1 MSLPRDRFPAIASC
15 VVCSVSV
22 RHAFPFVRAF
32 GHSTSPYATTRTGT
46 RSRPDGLTRTGPD
59 PVTGV
64 CQLTYIHIGHGGVPQ
79 RTPLLPAATGPH
91 RHQRHSELAR
101 PPRLPLAA
109 SPGQAAPTLQPRGL
123 RVERVGWSLLG
134 PRSSRAISLQL
145 VAQGV
150 GLTRPT
156 PAHSDILH
164 PRALCST
171 SSTLQGVLA
180 PPPQTNLPIEGP
192 RRPLTGWLARPPA

>member
-1 MSLPRDRFPAIASC
+1 MLR
-15 VVCSVSV
+15 
-22 RHAFPFVRAF
+22 
-32 GHSTSPYATTRTGT
+32 
-46 RSRPDGLTRTGPD
+46 
-59 PVTGV
+59 
-64 CQLTYIHIGHGGVPQ
+64 YIHIGHGGVPQ
-79 RTPLLPAATGPH
+79 RTPLLPAATGPYG
-91 RHQRHSELAR
+91 HQRHSELAR

-180 PPPQTNLPIEGP
+180 AAPQTNLPTEGR
-192 RRPLTGWLARPPA
+192 RRPPTGWLARPPDRPTVGRVFVRRHRPSWQPPPSSALRCRHAAVWGPATPQGPASRVTRADVERAVPRKMTGLVIVL

>member
-1 MSLPRDRFPAIASC
+1 MEAS
-15 VVCSVSV
+15 
-22 RHAFPFVRAF
+22 
-32 GHSTSPYATTRTGT
+32 HSGR
-46 RSRPDGLTRTGPD
+46 RS
-59 PVTGV
+59 
-64 CQLTYIHIGHGGVPQ
+64 C
-79 RTPLLPAATGPH
+79 LLPAATGPY

-180 PPPQTNLPIEGP
+180 AAPQTNLPTEGR
-192 RRPLTGWLARPPA
+192 RRPPTGWLARPPDRPTVGRVFVRRHRPSWQPPPSSALRCRHAASLGPPQAACRDAPQGPASRVTRADVARALPRKTTDLVIL

>member
-1 MSLPRDRFPAIASC
+1 M
-15 VVCSVSV
+15 
-22 RHAFPFVRAF
+22 
-32 GHSTSPYATTRTGT
+32 
-46 RSRPDGLTRTGPD
+46 
-59 PVTGV
+59 
-64 CQLTYIHIGHGGVPQ
+64 LTYIHIGHGGVPQ
-79 RTPLLPAATGPH
+79 RTPLLPAATGPYG
-91 RHQRHSELAR
+91 HQRHSELAR

-134 PRSSRAISLQL
+134 PRSSRAKSLQL

-171 SSTLQGVLA
+171 SSTVQGVLA
-180 PPPQTNLPIEGP
+180 PPPQTNLPTEGP
-192 RRPLTGWLARPPA
+192 RRPLTGWLPPPCADTGLRGTPPRPLRSAAVTLLVWGPATPQGPASRVTRADVARVVPRKTTGLVIV